1 MFITCEIS
9 HYKTLYFTFGENKS
23 SIFKLSNLE
32 SLVSIKFRKF
42 VKKKKNYMEI
52 CETKKIEECSFR
64 TKN

>member
-42 VKKKKNYMEI
+42 VKKKKLYGNLRN
-52 CETKKIEECSFR
+52 KKDRRMFL
-64 TKN
+64 